1 MDRLKS
7 KTTMTDKQHTR
18 LLESAA
24 VLKKFCEINGIP
36 KPKIA
41 FFHSRGSNCGYYQ
54 WRSKVICIDPDAC
67 AREVTNPANRCWS
80 HPHYFTDRTVYG
92 VLHHEF
98 GHYLHEHLK
107 FPRLPK
113 GRKQIT
119 SYEPSAS
126 ERFAETIKLFL
137 GNPDLL
143 KEYAPERYAKLLA
156 LGLKPVTN
164 KDWETVMREDGMSQ
178 RFVKRAKEK
187 ILL

>member
-1 MDRLKS
+1 
-7 KTTMTDKQHTR
+7 MTDKQHAR

-24 VLKKFCEINGIP
+24 VLKKFCEINNIP

-41 FFHSRGSNCGYYQ
+41 FFDSSRSGNCGYYQ
-54 WRSKVICIDPDAC
+54 WRSKVLCIDPNAC
-67 AREVTNPANRCWS
+67 AREVANPAMRSWS

-98 GHYLHEHLK
+98 GHYLHEYLK

-113 GRKQIT
+113 GRKSIT

-143 KEYAPERYAKLLA
+143 KEYCPERYAKLIA
-156 LGLKPVTN
+156 IGLKPVTK
-164 KDWETVMREDGMSQ
+164 KDWKTVMQEDGMSA
-178 RFVKRAKEK
+178 RFIKRAKEK
-187 ILL
+187 IAQ

>member
-1 MDRLKS
+1 
-7 KTTMTDKQHTR
+7 MTDKQHNR
-18 LLESAA
+18 LLESAK
-24 VLKKFCEINGIP
+24 VLKKFCEINHIP

-41 FFHSRGSNCGYYQ
+41 FFKTRNGTCGYYQ

-67 AREVTNPANRCWS
+67 AREITNPANRCWS

-98 GHYLHEHLK
+98 GHYLHEYLK

-113 GRKQIT
+113 GRKKIT

-143 KEYAPERYAKLLA
+143 REYAPERYDKLIA
-156 LGLKPVTN
+156 IGLKPVTK
-164 KDWETVMREDGMSQ
+164 KDWKTVMQEDGMSP

-187 ILL
+187 IAW